1 MPSLVDFPD
10 DALAD
15 IEYLARSS
23 NRAEILVAL
32 ATESSSRREL
42 AETTGTSR
50 TTLDRIVNELEERNW
65 ITRTTDGDYVA
76 TPRGDRVAEESAR
89 FAGAMEAI
97 RVLGDAVA
105 WLPEEELTVG
115 IEHFSDATV
124 RRPQP
129 NAASAPSRYATDL
142 LETASE
148 FSCLVNTPPSLGF
161 ENAMVNGVL
170 DGRLSTKHVM
180 TEGELAMLQGDPER
194 AARWERY
201 VQGGAEVYCY
211 DGSIPCNLLVIDETV
226 LILERHP
233 EALEGIESTNPT
245 VRSWA
250 LGLIDNYRDDASR
263 LDPAVFEY
271 EA

>member
-1 MPSLVDFPD
+1 MPVDFPD
-10 DALAD
+10 DAMVD

-23 NRAEILVAL
+23 NRVEILVAL
-32 ATESSSRREL
+32 ATDSYSRREL

-65 ITRTTDGDYVA
+65 VTRTTKGEYVA
-76 TPRGDRVAEESAR
+76 TPSGDRVAEESAR
-89 FAGAMEAI
+89 FVGAMAAI

-105 WLPEEELTVG
+105 WLPEDELTVG
-115 IEHFSDATV
+115 LEHFSDATV
-124 RRPQP
+124 RRPKP

-161 ENAMVNGVL
+161 EKALVNGVL

-180 TEGELAMLQGDPER
+180 TEGELTVLKENPDR

-201 VQGGAEVYCY
+201 VEASGEVYCY
-211 DGSIPCNLLVIDETV
+211 DGPIPCNLIVIDETV
-226 LILERHP
+226 LILDRHP

-250 LGLIDNYRDDASR
+250 LGIIEDYRNDASR
-263 LDPAVFEY
+263 LDSTVFER
-271 EA
+271 ET